1 MVEPWPLEEEQEVA
15 SFRIGELV
23 RMRMR
28 SPRTGCTHTFYE
40 LRFTDWVNVV
50 AVTEDERV
58 LLVRQFRAGSRTVTL
73 EIPGGLVEPG
83 EDPLV
88 AARRELR
95 EETGYEAAEWRV
107 LGVVRPNPAIQGN
120 RCHTFLALGARR
132 TSEPQLEAAEDI
144 DLVPT
149 PLAEIPGLVERG
161 AIDHTL
167 VLSAFLRLWLAGG
180 AAEALA
186 AAGARATGRTSPPGT
201 MSRPVHPHR
210 KGSA

>member
-1 MVEPWPLEEEQEVA
+1 MVEPWPLEEEQDLI
-15 SFRIGELV
+15 SFRIGGLV
-23 RMRMR
+23 RKRMR
-28 SPRTGCTHTFYE
+28 SPRTGRTHTFYE

-50 AVTEDERV
+50 ALTEDARV
-58 LLVRQFRAGSRTVTL
+58 LLIRQFRAGSRTVTL

-83 EDPLV
+83 EDPLA

-95 EETGYEAAEWRV
+95 EETGYEAAEWRE

-120 RCHTFLALGARR
+120 RCHTLLALGARR
-132 TSEPQLEAAEDI
+132 TSEPQFDAAEDI

-149 PLAEIPGLVERG
+149 PLAEIPALVERG

-186 AAGARATGRTSPPGT
+186 AAGARVAEGT
-201 MSRPVHPHR
+201 A
-210 KGSA
+210 G